1 MKQKKYLMMT
11 TVMALSLLFVLPTM
25 VIGQNQTVSDYPFI
39 YGYDADIPYY
49 SPSQN
54 DIYPIQLYP
63 ISNEF
68 TVRKKSGIQKDD
80 IETLIK
86 QHLTDAQIEWY
97 YDQISQEYDVCS
109 VVTERTDLDNTI
121 GILLNNNTVLFAS
134 RKYTRKAYKDLMD
147 MWPVSEVATY
157 GFTGA
162 VAFTYL
168 NNDIV
173 ESADALIESMG
184 LEIVYRY
191 NKQGSAV
198 LTRPMDIFAVANQLQ
213 ESGYFLLATP
223 GMIKKSKMVTI
234 QPIDYSTLP
243 WFYNTNGNKTYC
255 YELPD
260 RFLLKKD
267 STVTKAV
274 LESLISSYVQ
284 ESEIIWNNK
293 DICTIITSP
302 EKVETALNGLMTE
315 NSVLRV
321 SHSYFNKGSYE
332 LALKRGTSIPS
343 SFEFDG
349 KVSISFKE
357 NITETEKADLIR
369 NYGLNLSLEKED
381 INYLEYEVP
390 KAADV
395 LDVSKSI
402 FETGLVRYCI
412 PCTTNEPKVILWNQ
426 TMVIDSKVSEIETK
440 YYDLQGHSINK
451 PSGLTIVVTRY
462 SDGSVHTEK
471 LLYR

>member
-1 MKQKKYLMMT
+1 
-11 TVMALSLLFVLPTM
+11 M
-25 VIGQNQTVSDYPFI
+25 VIGQNQTGSDYPFI

-80 IETLIK
+80 I
-86 QHLTDAQIEWY
+86 
-97 YDQISQEYDVCS
+97 V
-109 VVTERTDLDNTI
+109 
-121 GILLNNNTVLFAS
+121 LNNNTVLFAS

-213 ESGYFLLATP
+213 ESGYFFLAAP
-223 GMIKKSKMVTI
+223 EMINKSKMVTI

-243 WFYNTNGNKTYC
+243 WFYDTNGNNTYC

-260 RFLLKKD
+260 RFLLRKD

-302 EKVETALNGLMTE
+302 ELVESAMNGIKTE

-332 LALKRGTSIPS
+332 LALKSGRSIPS
-343 SFEFDG
+343 SFGFDG

-369 NYGLNLSLEKED
+369 N
-381 INYLEYEVP
+381 
-390 KAADV
+390 V

-412 PCTTNEPKVILWNQ
+412 PCTTNEPKVVLWNQ